1 MFKLNACLFVK
12 AFGFNFLNLP
22 EAKLGMLHELAFLK
36 GIGVAGLEV
45 GTWRMQYH
53 GWRQPVFR
61 LLFDANKTCAAGR
74 TLLAKCTGKF
84 PGGCDALVDLDQGG
98 VDFL

>member
-45 GTWRMQYH
+45 GTWRVQYH
-53 GWRQPVFR
+53 GWR
-61 LLFDANKTCAAGR
+61 
-74 TLLAKCTGKF
+74 
-84 PGGCDALVDLDQGG
+84 
-98 VDFL
+98 